1 MIIQLITVSLL
12 FLGTQ
17 VLTQACFHGDVQLVN
32 GDNINKIVEFC
43 YKGEWRRI
51 CVSDTWSNVEANI
64 VCSQLGYNDQGATTS
79 DVSISENSPYMFL
92 RFVNCDDSDG
102 NIDECYYEARAGCNK
117 INKHARVQCLSAN
130 CTDSDIRFVGG
141 ATDNEGKVEICNDSR
156 WMAICSNGWTDQDAG
171 QMYQKFG
178 FASIGAEVLVFN
190 PRRVPTINCTIS
202 DSGNLSCNESC
213 DDGTTDL
220 GIRCVRQ
227 EVLNQKISVES
238 SCGAE
243 LSTTALGVLVGL
255 LVALLVVLLI
265 VCGAM
270 WNRVSQ
276 KHKQICI
283 SSETSTLSTI
293 QRQLNNPVYDTSME
307 PHNAYSSSG
316 PTYEQVAN
324 GNEQDHTYS
333 ILECNQ
339 NTNRRSN
346 QLNPIDEKQ
355 NYHVVESGRCEGV
368 EGAGCD
374 GVYSEAS
381 NYEVPMSSKTDS
393 KVWLCEEEYTIQ

>member
-1 MIIQLITVSLL
+1 MFYLCVCHFRQSIFVLRLLYTV
-12 FLGTQ
+12 
-17 VLTQACFHGDVQLVN
+17 N
-32 GDNINKIVEFC
+32 
-43 YKGEWRRI
+43 
-51 CVSDTWSNVEANI
+51 
-64 VCSQLGYNDQGATTS
+64 
-79 DVSISENSPYMFL
+79 
-92 RFVNCDDSDG
+92 
-102 NIDECYYEARAGCNK
+102 
-117 INKHARVQCLSAN
+117 
-130 CTDSDIRFVGG
+130 
-141 ATDNEGKVEICNDSR
+141 
-156 WMAICSNGWTDQDAG
+156 
-171 QMYQKFG
+171 
-178 FASIGAEVLVFN
+178 
-190 PRRVPTINCTIS
+190 
-202 DSGNLSCNESC
+202 
-213 DDGTTDL
+213 
-220 GIRCVRQ
+220 IRCTC
-227 EVLNQKISVES
+227 S
-238 SCGAE
+238 
-243 LSTTALGVLVGL
+243 
-255 LVALLVVLLI
+255 
-265 VCGAM
+265 
-270 WNRVSQ
+270 
-276 KHKQICI
+276 CI

-346 QLNPIDEKQ
+346 LLNPIDEKQ